1 VFAYKLPFPQLGA
14 DELEHVLL
22 MEALAI
28 RWERAIERQ
37 EALAEARADAH
48 SEAER
53 ILAEYQAARGAA

>member
-1 VFAYKLPFPQLGA
+1 
-14 DELEHVLL
+14 